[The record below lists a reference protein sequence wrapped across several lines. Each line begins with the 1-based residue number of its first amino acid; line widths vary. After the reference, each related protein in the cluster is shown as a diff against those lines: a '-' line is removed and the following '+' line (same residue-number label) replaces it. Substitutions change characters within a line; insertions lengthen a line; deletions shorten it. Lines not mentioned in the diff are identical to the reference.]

1 LAQLPVLLAAAA
13 RPVPERV
20 ELARLRR
27 ALLANGTVPL
37 SLGPL
42 PEPQVVGLVAGLVGA
57 GVGPG
62 LRRLAAEAGGNPLF
76 VREVVEAQRQ
86 EGRILVERGVA
97 DLADGDAAVAPPVSL
112 AAAIESRLGS
122 LPPRAVSLLR
132 WAAVLGAEFAVVD
145 LATVAGLRATEVV
158 ALAEQAVADGVL
170 VESGLR
176 LAFRHPLFQQ
186 ALAHAGPVGE
196 REGSYRRA
204 ARSWRQYRL
213 GTPMRSS
220 GWCRRSR

>member
-1 LAQLPVLLAAAA
+1 
-13 RPVPERV
+13 
-20 ELARLRR
+20 
-27 ALLANGTVPL
+27 
-37 SLGPL
+37 
-42 PEPQVVGLVAGLVGA
+42 
-57 GVGPG
+57 
-62 LRRLAAEAGGNPLF
+62 LF

-97 DLADGDAAVAPPVSL
+97 DLAGGDAAVAPPVSL

-204 ARSWRQYRL
+204 GGSLAEAGAAGERGGGVLLGGGCPARPGERAGVRGRGRGGAGVRVVGAREARA
-213 GTPMRSS
+213 GTGTGR
-220 GWCRRSR
+220 GHAAARADGGAVGGAAARTVGRADSR